1 MADKKAEKKIKEETI
16 LISENPYK
24 GTQMVVVQRTIAGK
38 TNRVGNPYKTSYTE
52 HRKVPKRR
60 VKGEQDE

>member
-1 MADKKAEKKIKEETI
+1 MSDKKKTIKEKTI

-24 GTQMVVVQRTIAGK
+24 GTEMVVVQRTIAGK
-38 TNRVGNPYKTSYTE
+38 TNRVGNPYKTSYTV
-52 HRKVPKRR
+52 HRKVSKRK

>member
-1 MADKKAEKKIKEETI
+1 MSDKKKTIKEKTI

-24 GTQMVVVQRTIAGK
+24 GTEMVVVQRTIAGK
-38 TNRVGNPYKTSYTE
+38 TNRVGNPYKTSYTV
-52 HRKVPKRR
+52 HRNVPKRR